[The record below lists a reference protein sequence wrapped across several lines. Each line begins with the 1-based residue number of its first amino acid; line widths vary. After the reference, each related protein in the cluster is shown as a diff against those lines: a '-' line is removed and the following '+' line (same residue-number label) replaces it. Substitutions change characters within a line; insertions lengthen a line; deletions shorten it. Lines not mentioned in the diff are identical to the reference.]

1 MTTTPLFVPMMR
13 IENTLNMFVINLTFN
28 SKKLVLKKVIGI
40 MSSGLRSNFDLVLE
54 INYF

>member
-28 SKKLVLKKVIGI
+28 SKKLVLKNVIGI